1 MSALSLL
8 LAFTLSVTPVDS
20 VPLYNNLGDHEYAIS
35 TSTPLA
41 QKYFN
46 QGLRLYY
53 AFNHAE
59 AIRAFREAQR
69 LDAGCAM
76 CFWGEALSWGP
87 NINLPMDSAS
97 HVSAF
102 AAIARAREAVGPYTT
117 ATERAL
123 IKALSARYDSSSQ
136 RTRAVLDSAYTS
148 AMRDLNNRLP
158 NDPEIAVLYA
168 ESEMTLRPWS
178 YWTPKRTLQPGIAR
192 AVKQLEK
199 VMRQNN
205 RHPGACHFFIHAV
218 EAVQPERAVAC
229 AERLASLM
237 PGAGHLVHMPGHIY
251 IRVGRYA
258 DAISANEHAVHADE
272 SYIRDQRPGV
282 GMYTMG
288 YYPHNYDFLAFAA
301 SMMGNKAQSIA
312 AADKLRDLTSVEMMS
327 VPGMGFLQHH
337 GTRALQMRVRFG
349 AWAEIL
355 QAPAPDTAHHHARAM
370 WHYAHGRALVSTGQI
385 DAAAKD
391 LAAVRRIMELPLLRD
406 MRLEF
411 NTSYTVLRVA
421 EQVLAG
427 TIASAR
433 GQHNDAVAFL
443 TNAVEYEDALNYGE
457 PPEWSVP
464 TRQDLGAALM
474 AANRHVEAAR
484 VFRADLERFP
494 KNAASVTGLEQALR
508 AQGRVAEADHV
519 KKTGDHVRLR
529 AK

>member
-8 LAFTLSVTPVDS
+8 LAATLSITPTDS
-20 VPLYNNLGDHEYAIS
+20 VPLYNNLGDHEYVIS

-41 QKYFN
+41 QRYFN

-69 LDAGCAM
+69 LDSGCAM
-76 CFWGEALSWGP
+76 CFWGEALAWGP

-97 HVSAF
+97 HAAAF
-102 AAIARAREAVGPYTT
+102 AAVTKARQAIGPYTT
-117 ATERAL
+117 TTERAL
-123 IKALSARYDSSSQ
+123 IQALSARYDIA
-136 RTRAVLDSAYTS
+136 RNDARAALDSAYS
-148 AMRDLNNRLP
+148 NAMRDLNGRFP
-158 NDPEIAVLYA
+158 NDPEVAVLYA

-178 YWTPKRTLQPGIAR
+178 YWTPKRTLQPGVAR
-192 AVKQLEK
+192 ALKQLEK
-199 VMRQNN
+199 VMSKNN

-218 EAVQPERAVAC
+218 EAVQPKRAVEC

-258 DAISANEHAVHADE
+258 DAIAANEHAVHADE
-272 SYIRDQRPGV
+272 SYIRDQRPGM

-301 SMMGNKAQSIA
+301 AMLGNKTQSLA
-312 AADKLRDLTSVEMMS
+312 ASDKLRELTSIEMMS

-337 GTRALQMRVRFG
+337 GTRSLQMRVRFG
-349 AWAEIL
+349 AWTEIL
-355 QAPAPDTAHHHARAM
+355 NAPAPDTAHAHARAM
-370 WHYAHGRALVSTGQI
+370 WHYAHGRALAATGRV
-385 DAAAKD
+385 DGAAQD
-391 LAAVRRIMELPLLRD
+391 LASLRRIMERPALRD

-433 GQHNDAVAFL
+433 GEHKDAVAFL
-443 TNAVEYEDALNYGE
+443 TNAVEFEDELNYGE

-464 TRQDLGAALM
+464 ARQDLGAVLM

-494 KNAASVTGLEQALR
+494 KNAASVAGLEQALR

-519 KKTGDHVRLR
+519 KKTGDHGRIK